1 MIERSEIGK
10 KITIRGEEFVVLDFS
25 QKTCVDDWGF
35 GPVWDSYAATLQCV
49 ESGEILEI
57 NWED

>member
-1 MIERSEIGK
+1 MIKKSDIGK
-10 KITIRGEEFVVLDFS
+10 KITIRGGEFVVLDFS

-35 GPVWDSYAATLQCV
+35 GPVWDSHTATLQCV

>member
-1 MIERSEIGK
+1 MIKKSEIGNEVE
-10 KITIRGEEFVVLDFS
+10 IRGERFIVLDFS
-25 QKTCVDDWGF
+25 QQTCVDDCGF
-35 GPVWDSYAATLQCV
+35 GPVWGSYAAILQCV

>member
-1 MIERSEIGK
+1 MIKKSEIGK
-10 KITIRGEEFVVLDFS
+10 EITIRGERFVVLDFS
-25 QKTCVDDWGF
+25 EVVFSDMGC
-35 GPVWDSYAATLQCV
+35 GPVIDLCKATLQCV